1 MSIFYKLF
9 ATFLILVYLVVIN
22 GNLISLLEYY
32 IRYDYIIKNLCVQRE
47 KDENTCK
54 GSCHLEENLNKIN
67 PESPK
72 SAESIEIRF
81 LNGIDFHLNNTT
93 SYTKPIGFKIK
104 YTRLLDFSFR
114 NNLKLKPDTPPPKN
128 LSLL

>member
-72 SAESIEIRF
+72 STESIEVRF

-93 SYTKPIGFKIK
+93 SYTKKYFPFLFK
-104 YTRLLDFSFR
+104 
-114 NNLKLKPDTPPPKN
+114 KLKYCFRKN
-128 LSLL
+128 KNRRKNFN